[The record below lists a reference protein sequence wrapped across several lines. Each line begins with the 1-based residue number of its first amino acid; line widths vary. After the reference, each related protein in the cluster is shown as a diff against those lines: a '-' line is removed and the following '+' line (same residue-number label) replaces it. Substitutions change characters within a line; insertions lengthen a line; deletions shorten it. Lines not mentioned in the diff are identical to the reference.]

1 MVTKTI
7 AFGAVK
13 KYARVADRLIEFRT
27 ANPNALIETTPTVQP
42 DGSILFKARILKDK
56 ATESSGE
63 ATGHALGEN
72 KGTKAFEKLETIAVG
87 RALALLGYAADGE
100 IASSEEMEEFE
111 TYKAQ
116 KLEEM
121 LMNAQE
127 RLEACTS
134 VEESK
139 TAWGNLP
146 VEAKTNEGI
155 IKLKD
160 TMKAKLTTKTEEHE
174 GN

>member
-1 MVTKTI
+1 MATKTI
-7 AFGAVK
+7 AFGQVK
-13 KYARVADRLIEFRT
+13 KYARVADRLMEFRT

-111 TYKAQ
+111 TYKKQ
-116 KLEEM
+116 KEEEM
-121 LMNAQE
+121 LFAAQE
-127 RLEACTS
+127 KLEGCTS
-134 VEESK
+134 LDELK
-139 TAWGNLP
+139 TAWAEIS
-146 VEAKTNEGI
+146 VEAKTALAD
-155 IKLKD
+155 LKE
-160 TMKAKLTTKTEEHE
+160 TMKVKLTK
-174 GN
+174 